1 MVNQMETVDN
11 KYKVWHDNIIAK
23 GKNRV
28 LTGYQEKHHIIPKS
42 LGGSNKKDNL
52 VALTPK
58 EHFIIH
64 ILLCKFTVGKSRL
77 KMLNALH
84 AMMFFTTKRR
94 GYKTS
99 SRIAHKLRI
108 ESLQFIKGNKFNV
121 GRIPSKE
128 TRLKISQ
135 ATKGLKRTEETK
147 AKMSKYR
154 KGLKLSESTKQKIA
168 NSLLGEKSY
177 WFGRT
182 HKQSTIELMS
192 KKAKGRKNALGTKH
206 PKEFGD
212 KIAKRMLGNKIT
224 LGMICVNKNGKTK
237 MINKNKLQDYLTM
250 GYSKGKIRRT
260 QEQLGKVA

>member
-1 MVNQMETVDN
+1 MFINN
-11 KYKVWHDNIIAK
+11 KYKTWHDNIITKA
-23 GKNRV
+23 KNRT
-28 LTGYQEKHHIIPKS
+28 LTCYTEKHHILPKC
-42 LGGSNKKDNL
+42 LGGSNNEDNL
-52 VALTPK
+52 VRLTAK
-58 EHFIIH
+58 EHFIVH
-64 ILLCKFTVGKSRL
+64 MLLCKFTEGLAKRKMYFAFNAMCSL
-77 KMLNALH
+77 KLSNNN
-84 AMMFFTTKRR
+84 KRQ
-94 GYKTS
+94 YKVT

-128 TRLKISQ
+128 TRLKI
-135 ATKGLKRTEETK
+135 
-147 AKMSKYR
+147 
-154 KGLKLSESTKQKIA
+154 SESTKQKIA

>member
-1 MVNQMETVDN
+1 MFIEN
-11 KYKVWHDNIIAK
+11 KYSTWYYNIINK
-23 GKNRV
+23 SKNRL
-28 LTGYQEKHHIIPKS
+28 LTGYKEKHHIIPKC
-42 LGGSNKKDNL
+42 LGGSNNEDNL
-52 VALTPK
+52 VRLTAK
-58 EHFIIH
+58 EHFIVH
-64 ILLCKFTVGKSRL
+64 MLLCKFTKGEAKRS
-77 KMLNALH
+77 
-84 AMMFFTTKRR
+84 MFFALNCMITLNNR
-94 GYKTS
+94 GMRTIKYS
-99 SRIAHKLRI
+99 SRTFEKVRKQCAKYL
-108 ESLQFIKGNKFNV
+108 KGNKFNV

-154 KGLKLSESTKQKIA
+154 KGLKLSEVTKQKIA
-168 NSLLGEKSY
+168 NSLLGEKSFWY
-177 WFGRT
+177 GKEHT
-182 HKQSTIELMS
+182 QETKNKMS

-224 LGMICVNKNGKTK
+224 LGMICINKDGKTK
-237 MINKNKLQDYLTM
+237 MINKNKLKDYLTM